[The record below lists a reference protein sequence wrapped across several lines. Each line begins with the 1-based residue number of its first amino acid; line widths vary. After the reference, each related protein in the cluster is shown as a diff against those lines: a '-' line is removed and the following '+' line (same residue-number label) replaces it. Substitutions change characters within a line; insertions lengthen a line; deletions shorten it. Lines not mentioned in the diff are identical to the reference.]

1 MSILDISALTAVLK
15 QKYSP
20 EKVKTLTYPNN
31 PFWAMVSKSTDFGGI
46 NKVIALRN
54 GTPQGRSATFSS
66 AQTFTTP
73 SAYNRFVITRTRDYA
88 LAVISGEAI
97 RASKGNENALV
108 EGLEQEIDG
117 AMITATRS
125 LAVAAWHNG
134 GGARG
139 QISSTSTVSTATI
152 TLSNVAD
159 ITNFEV
165 GMTLQT
171 ATTDG
176 TSGSVLPG
184 FVTVTGLDRD
194 LGTIT
199 VSANWNTGIPSVATS
214 NFIFQHG
221 DFGAMVTGVPGWVP
235 VTAPTSSPFFGLDR
249 TSDVTRLSGVR
260 LSQTAGAQIEETLV
274 ELSARIVAEG
284 GRPDTAFL
292 NPRDYSNLIK
302 ALGSKVIYSTVQS
315 FDMPQIGFEAVTVMG
330 PGGPIKV
337 VHEINAPRG
346 FCWMMQMDTWKFN
359 SLGKAPGI
367 LEEDGQMILR
377 RYNDDSYEVRI
388 GYYGQFSNSAPGWN
402 GVAIL

>member
-1 MSILDISALTAVLK
+1 MAILDISALTAVLK
-15 QKYSP
+15 QKYSA

-31 PFWAMVSKSTDFGGI
+31 PFMAMVGKSTDFAGI

-54 GTPQGRSATFSS
+54 ATPQGRSATFSS
-66 AQTFTTP
+66 AQAYQTP
-73 SAYNRFVITRTRDYA
+73 STYNRFVITRVRDYA
-88 LAVISGEAI
+88 LATISGEAI

-117 AMITATRS
+117 AMITCSRS
-125 LAVAAWHNG
+125 MAVAMWHNG

-139 QISSTSTVSTATI
+139 QISTTSSVASATV
-152 TLSNVAD
+152 TLANVSD
-159 ITNFEV
+159 VTNFEV

-184 FVTVTGLDRD
+184 YVTLVGLDRD
-194 LGTIT
+194 LGTLT
-199 VSANWNTGIPSVATS
+199 ASSAWNLGIPGAAVS

-221 DFGAMVTGVPGWVP
+221 DFGALMAGIPAWVP
-235 VTAPTSSPFFGLDR
+235 TSAPSATPFFGLDR
-249 TSDVTRLSGVR
+249 TSDVTRLAGVR
-260 LSQTAGAQIEETLV
+260 LSTTAGAPIEEVLV
-274 ELSARIVAEG
+274 ELSARITAEG

-302 ALGSKVIYSTVQS
+302 ALGSKVIYEDAKS
-315 FDMPQIGFEAVTVMG
+315 FDMPQIGFKAAVVMG

-377 RYNDDSYEVRI
+377 QFNDDSYQVRI
-388 GYYGQFSNSAPGWN
+388 AYYGQMSNSAPGWN
-402 GVAIL
+402 GVAAL